1 MIRRVDDLAR
11 ARMRRDETERD
22 IMTHTDLPAP
32 EDCPTSSTHGNPFLY
47 CQFCTWTSQLEPVY
61 AAAPDPS
68 HDPEVEHLL
77 RLFEYGH
84 LPKHLQAVSSL
95 LHTTAWAMAEWGSGH
110 GIELKAGLRK
120 LLEAKDCFVRQA
132 VEDIAEVERRTA
144 TR

>member
-22 IMTHTDLPAP
+22 AMTQRTDLPSP
-32 EDCPTSSTHGNPFLY
+32 EECPDGSTHGNPFLY
-47 CQFCTWTSQLEPVY
+47 CAFCSWTSKTAPEPLR
-61 AAAPDPS
+61 APDPS

-77 RLFEYGH
+77 RLFEYAHLPGH
-84 LPKHLQAVSSL
+84 LQQVSSL

-132 VEDIAEVERRTA
+132 VEDTAEVERRT
-144 TR
+144 R